1 MLHKNELVSNKVY
14 IQTIIYSINET
25 FFEGL
30 FELTTTFNLAN
41 YLMLKVLD
49 HGLHHLGVS
58 TPMGTILFTFC
69 DCLFWNIL
77 KIFWKKN
84 FKTLLWNLIYNIY
97 HYVKVCII
105 WFPKMSFSKKFK
117 SLNKYFFCLKSFII
131 KLEKKNLFIK
141 LNSNLFMFF

>member
-84 FKTLLWNLIYNIY
+84 FKTLL
-97 HYVKVCII
+97 
-105 WFPKMSFSKKFK
+105 
-117 SLNKYFFCLKSFII
+117 
-131 KLEKKNLFIK
+131 
-141 LNSNLFMFF
+141 